1 MDNGTK
7 KCKKK
12 TDTGGRKRCSFSQI
26 QQTHGCQVENFV
38 GVFTDHW
45 CLGQGIAS
53 TIFRGTSN
61 LEQTDINVCQL

>member
-1 MDNGTK
+1 LQITK
-7 KCKKK
+7 KMLHKKGHVVWINL
-12 TDTGGRKRCSFSQI
+12 TLSFLKLEKGEEAS
-26 QQTHGCQVENFV
+26 FV